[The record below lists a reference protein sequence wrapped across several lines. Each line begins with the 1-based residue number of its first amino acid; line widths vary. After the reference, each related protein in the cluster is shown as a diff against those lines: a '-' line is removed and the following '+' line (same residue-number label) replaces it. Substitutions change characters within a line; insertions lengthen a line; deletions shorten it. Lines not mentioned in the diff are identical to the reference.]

1 MNYNR
6 VWNVMNDVQES
17 FLNINTLE
25 FMCDELQRAV
35 DSGDQQKIVDISH
48 AMTAFLPVYA
58 DSFDR
63 KFNTAWNEVVTPLY
77 LNVKDSDKRDVKYE
91 DVCKYFNN

>member
-48 AMTAFLPVYA
+48 AMTAFLPVYT

-63 KFNTAWNEVVTPLY
+63 KFNTA
-77 LNVKDSDKRDVKYE
+77 
-91 DVCKYFNN
+91 

>member
-1 MNYNR
+1 MNYDR
-6 VWNVMNDVQES
+6 VWTVMNDLQES

-25 FMCDELQRAV
+25 FMCDELQHAV
-35 DSGDQQKIVDISH
+35 ECGDHAKIIDITH
-48 AMTAFLPVYA
+48 AMVAFLPVYT
-58 DSFDR
+58 DSFDE
-63 KFNTAWNEVVTPLY
+63 KFDTAWKEVVTPLF